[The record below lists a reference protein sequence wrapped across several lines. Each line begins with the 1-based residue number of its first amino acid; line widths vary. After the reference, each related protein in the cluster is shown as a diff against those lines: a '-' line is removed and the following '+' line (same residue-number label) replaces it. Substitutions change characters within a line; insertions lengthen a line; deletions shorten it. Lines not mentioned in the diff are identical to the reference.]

1 MLAGL
6 GVTGYYMVRNEPWL
20 RGVFSIA
27 QPVDLWF
34 GIQPIS
40 AGLFGVGVGLV
51 VMVIVSWLTP
61 AVSPTARELVQYIRY
76 PKAD

>member
-1 MLAGL
+1 
-6 GVTGYYMVRNEPWL
+6 L
-20 RGVFSIA
+20 RGVFAIA

-51 VMVIVSWLTP
+51 VIVIVSWLTP
-61 AVSPTARELVQYIRY
+61 AASPASRDLVQYIRY
-76 PKAD
+76 PKVD